1 MIIKVCG
8 MRDPD
13 NIREVAKTGPD
24 WMGMIFYNKSP
35 RFVATPKAALS
46 IPHGIKRVGV
56 FVDAMPQTI
65 ITMVETC
72 NLDIVQLHG
81 NESPTLIR
89 NLRSSIDRELK
100 FMKVISVV
108 GTSDL
113 EKCEGYEDC
122 ADYFLFDTKCKERGG
137 SGRQFD
143 WSVIE
148 RYNGNLPFI
157 LSGGIGPEDAERV
170 LALRHP
176 KLMGI
181 DLNSRFETAPAVKDA
196 EALSRFIK
204 QLI

>member
-13 NIREVAKTGPD
+13 NIREVAKAGLN
-24 WMGMIFYNKSP
+24 WMGMIFYPKSP
-35 RFVATPKAALS
+35 RFVDTSEAARS
-46 IPHGIKRVGV
+46 ITKGIKRVGV
-56 FVDAMPQTI
+56 FVNAMPQTI
-65 ITMVETC
+65 ITMVEAC
-72 NLDIVQLHG
+72 DLDIVQLHG
-81 NESPTLIR
+81 DESPILVR

-100 FMKVISVV
+100 FMKVISVMEP
-108 GTSDL
+108 SDL
-113 EKCEGYEDC
+113 DKCKGYEDC

-143 WSVIE
+143 WSVIDG
-148 RYNGNLPFI
+148 YDGSLPFI
-157 LSGGIGPEDAERV
+157 ISGGIGPEDAERV
-170 LALRHP
+170 LNFHHP

-181 DLNSRFETAPAVKDA
+181 DLNSRFETAPGIKDA

>member
-46 IPHGIKRVGV
+46 IPYGIKRVGV

-148 RYNGNLPFI
+148 GYNGYLPFI

-181 DLNSRFETAPAVKDA
+181 DLNSRFETAPAIKDA